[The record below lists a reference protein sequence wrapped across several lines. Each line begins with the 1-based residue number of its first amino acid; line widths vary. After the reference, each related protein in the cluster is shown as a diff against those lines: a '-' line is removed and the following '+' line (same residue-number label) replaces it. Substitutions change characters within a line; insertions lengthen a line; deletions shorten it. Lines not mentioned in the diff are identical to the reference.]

1 MGIPEAMN
9 NYGLSDPDAAQAKQ
23 QALQTE
29 FPTFANK
36 SAEDLEDILKYE
48 DLFQSYFDGLEQ
60 VQMNKTVQLE
70 LEIGNETLSK
80 KILGQ
85 EKDMDELRQTI
96 ADRQAILDSLT
107 TAFYEK
113 IKTQHDAIKPF
124 APSHLLQGLKSAAHQ
139 ADQDSDQLAQ
149 RFLYDAAGGNNG
161 SPGLVDSADQFV
173 KEFRQRRKQY
183 HALMAKY
190 ERATTDPSA
199 IDGLPAQH
207 VL

>member
-9 NYGLSDPDAAQAKQ
+9 NYGLSDPDAAKAKQ

-60 VQMNKTVQLE
+60 VQMTKTVQLE

-85 EKDMDELRQTI
+85 EKEMGDLRQTI
-96 ADRQAILDSLT
+96 MDRQAILDSLT

-113 IKTQHDAIKPF
+113 IKTQHDATKPF
-124 APSHLLQGLKSAAHQ
+124 APSHLLQGLKSAARQ

-149 RFLYDAAGGNNG
+149 QFLYGAPEGGNG
-161 SPGLVDSADQFV
+161 SPGLDSADQFV

-183 HALMAKY
+183 HVLIAKY

-199 IDGLPAQH
+199 LDGLPAQH